1 MIIFMFNLLLAE
13 HVFRVHCRY
22 PFTEKLCD
30 DYRTDLPAEEEI
42 SVSAEDIARE
52 NVSQEENGGGRFA
65 DDYLESLAVYRK
77 ICESL
82 LDRDILLFHCSA
94 LAVGGKAYLFAAPS
108 GTGKS
113 THTRL
118 WRERF
123 GEKVTMINDDK
134 PLLKVSEEKITVYG
148 TPYGGKD
155 NIQTNTSAEAGGIVL
170 LHRAAENT
178 ISPIG
183 ADEAFPALLNQTYR
197 RSDPAGMEKTLDLVW
212 RLTKLPI
219 FSLGCT
225 ISAEAAETAYAALTK
240 AGNA

>member
-1 MIIFMFNLLLAE
+1 MFNLLLAE

-22 PFTEKLCD
+22 PFTERLCA
-30 DYRTDLPAEEEI
+30 DYRTDLPFEAEI
-42 SVSAEDIARE
+42 CVSAEDIARE
-52 NVSQEENGGGRFA
+52 NLSQDENGGGSFA

-82 LDRDILLFHCSA
+82 LDHDILLFHSSA

-134 PLLKVSEEKITVYG
+134 PLLKVTEEKVTVYG

-155 NIQTNTSAEAGGIVL
+155 GIQTNTSAEVGGIVL

-178 ISPIG
+178 ITPIG

-197 RSDPAGMEKTLDLVW
+197 RNDPAGMEKTLDLVW
-212 RLTKLPI
+212 RLTKLPL

-225 ISAEAAETAYAALTK
+225 ISAEAAEIAYAALTK

>member
-1 MIIFMFNLLLAE
+1 MFNLLLAE

-22 PFTEKLCD
+22 PFTEKLCA

-42 SVSAEDIARE
+42 SVSKEDIARE
-52 NVSQEENGGGRFA
+52 DVSQDENGGGRFA

-94 LAVGGKAYLFAAPS
+94 LAVGGRAYLFAAPS

-123 GEKVTMINDDK
+123 GERVTMINDDK
-134 PLLKVSEEKITVYG
+134 PLLKVTEEKVTVYG

-155 NIQTNTSAEAGGIVL
+155 NIQTNTSAEVGGIVL

-178 ISPIG
+178 VAPIG

-197 RSDPAGMEKTLDLVW
+197 RNDPAGMEKTLDLVW

-225 ISAEAAETAYAALTK
+225 VSAEAAEIAYAALTK